1 MSSLPQRP
9 LYACQDKNGQ
19 SRSASLDNVFEEFLM
34 NDLSVSADFADLDG
48 NFVDIF
54 EKEELFGENEGGD
67 GKKRPRKESPSR
79 DSSKTQKQE
88 RRYVFRATLYAA
100 VKLKMLLIYR
110 ERNREHAKKS
120 RIRRKFMIESMQR
133 AVDLLRDE
141 NHKLRVALAP
151 HFPSNIID
159 VDKNDTTLLAGD
171 GIDGNCSLDNQDY
184 SLVKALQTAQQN
196 FVISDPSYPDNPI
209 VFASHGFLSLTGYS
223 LNEVLGK
230 NCRFLQ
236 GPKTDLK
243 TVAKL
248 SEAVKRGDDY
258 TTILLNYRAD
268 GSEFWNQ
275 LFVAALRDTKGQ
287 IVNYLGVQ
295 CRVSDVYAAT
305 FFEMESKAGGLKNS
319 SDNAVYADS
328 TASI

>member
-88 RRYVFRATLYAA
+88 R
-100 VKLKMLLIYR
+100 R